1 MSSYNLNPYWPLFNE
16 TLKLIKLPEYV
27 QPVALITYFGL
38 FVEYSWIIYGWTV
51 FNMVLFKL
59 TAKDPLAPELEEV
72 KDTVGVL
79 EVCWENDLVYEFIVG
94 DIILKVYEVAL
105 SPTGI
110 YKIKDVVE
118 VETIFRGK
126 FLPLLTRVK
135 EL

>member
-1 MSSYNLNPYWPLFNE
+1 
-16 TLKLIKLPEYV
+16 
-27 QPVALITYFGL
+27 
-38 FVEYSWIIYGWTV
+38 
-51 FNMVLFKL
+51 MVLFKL

>member
-1 MSSYNLNPYWPLFNE
+1 
-16 TLKLIKLPEYV
+16 
-27 QPVALITYFGL
+27 
-38 FVEYSWIIYGWTV
+38 
-51 FNMVLFKL
+51 
-59 TAKDPLAPELEEV
+59 
-72 KDTVGVL
+72 
-79 EVCWENDLVYEFIVG
+79 LVYEFIVG